1 METKKRQLHLQL
13 KAWGLPRGDTLRSD
27 PFLVIFQRGQSGA
40 FHFLARTEVIENT
53 LSPAWKELH
62 IDVNSLHPSEQPEK
76 RREVILRLE
85 IMDDDG
91 EGKVDPLV
99 TGIYRL
105 DQLMLAKNNSKQL
118 ALQHEKDAG
127 KRHEKAKIEVTTCH
141 FGDENEMHG
150 AGSDEHVVNGS
161 NESIIM
167 RGFSTES
174 DSTLPRHYSEL

>member
-1 METKKRQLHLQL
+1 
-13 KAWGLPRGDTLRSD
+13 
-27 PFLVIFQRGQSGA
+27 
-40 FHFLARTEVIENT
+40 
-53 LSPAWKELH
+53 
-62 IDVNSLHPSEQPEK
+62 
-76 RREVILRLE
+76 
-85 IMDDDG
+85 MDDDG

-105 DQLMLAKNNSKQL
+105 DQLVCIVFNPQILISKQMLAKNTSKQL

-141 FGDENEMHG
+141 FGDENELHG
-150 AGSDEHVVNGS
+150 AGSDEPLVNGS

-174 DSTLPRHYSEL
+174 DSTLPRQYSEL

>member
-1 METKKRQLHLQL
+1 MHFL
-13 KAWGLPRGDTLRSD
+13 
-27 PFLVIFQRGQSGA
+27 FLVLQVQC
-40 FHFLARTEVIENT
+40 
-53 LSPAWKELH
+53 KC
-62 IDVNSLHPSEQPEK
+62 
-76 RREVILRLE
+76 LRLE

-105 DQLMLAKNNSKQL
+105 DQLVCIFFNQQILISEQMLAKNNSKQL

-141 FGDENEMHG
+141 FGDENEPHG
-150 AGSDEHVVNGS
+150 AGSDEHLVNGS

-167 RGFSTES
+167 RGYSTES

>member
-1 METKKRQLHLQL
+1 
-13 KAWGLPRGDTLRSD
+13 
-27 PFLVIFQRGQSGA
+27 
-40 FHFLARTEVIENT
+40 
-53 LSPAWKELH
+53 
-62 IDVNSLHPSEQPEK
+62 
-76 RREVILRLE
+76 
-85 IMDDDG
+85 MDDDG

-105 DQLMLAKNNSKQL
+105 DQLVCIFFNLQILISEQMLAKNTSKQL

-141 FGDENEMHG
+141 FGDENEIPG
-150 AGSDEHVVNGS
+150 AGSDEHLVNGS